1 MPTCYEEGGETM
13 AGNTF
18 QNFFQGQMDFIFFF
32 KGLAFFLVL
41 AVSFL
46 FRRDASQRLPWCWF
60 GLFAL
65 AQGIAAWLS
74 LAAMNFGN
82 SPYLLISGDILQI
95 VSWVLLAE
103 FGRSGISRVLGR
115 DSGLW
120 LIALLL
126 MLTGLG
132 GLKGWVGIELASRY
146 TLGLAGGLWAAAAL
160 ILEGRHFP
168 ARERGG
174 SLTAGISVALFAFSI
189 ALFLP
194 SHLASPGSLF
204 TSEAFLKFTGI
215 PLAFCQALL
224 AFGMAAG
231 IYGFL
236 SRGHKAEDSPETR
249 YRSRYMFAMLTTL
262 AIILGLG
269 SVLTL
274 YLGDWAHKRH
284 ERVKAEAQE
293 FANIVVGRLNTEFK
307 RMEEGAISLAE
318 TSWLPQALAST
329 DAEDQT
335 RINALLDRYRETL
348 NASVVYIMDSSGVTV
363 ASSNRSAP
371 DSFVGKNY
379 GFRPYFKQAIN
390 GKVGRYFAVGV
401 TSKVPGYYVSYP
413 IRDPRRKN
421 FKAVAV
427 VKVTLTNIA
436 GELQT
441 AGDRGS
447 SIIAL
452 ADPRGVVF
460 LSSQPDMIFN
470 SLWPVAEQD
479 RADLKE
485 QYGKDQY
492 TAIFPEKIGD
502 GGKVD
507 YKGRHYLGSFAGT
520 IHAGWSVF
528 FFRPIELVGAYRL
541 TGIAVACLLALLAL
555 AVLGTSFYLK
565 ESTEATAGRFRAMF
579 DAAPEAI
586 GVIDPETLQ
595 IVEAN
600 RSLAAHLGYNQKE
613 LLGLK
618 LDMLISQKPQE
629 IHDQLGQIR
638 EEEAVRMDWRA
649 RRKDGTLID
658 LEVIGSW
665 LEHQGKNQAL
675 VFCREAEGLPQPV
688 AAVFR
693 EREPVAPARVAE
705 DPVALAS
712 GMLEDLN
719 SITQSLQSKPV
730 RPKPEVKKP
739 PDYGSQFDEEAKKL
753 IKRIEDAMTKVE
765 KIRRTS
771 NNRPNL

>member
-1 MPTCYEEGGETM
+1 M

-18 QNFFQGQMDFIFFF
+18 HDLFQGQMDFIFFF

-46 FRRDASQRLPWCWF
+46 FRRDDTQRLPWRWF

-65 AQGIAAWLS
+65 AQGIAAWFS

-82 SPYLLISGDILQI
+82 SPYLLVTGEILQI

-103 FGRSGISRVLGR
+103 FGRAGVSRVLGR

-120 LIALLL
+120 FIALLL

-132 GLKGWVGIELASRY
+132 GLKGWVGIELTSRY
-146 TLGLAGGLWAAAAL
+146 TLGLVGGLWAAAAL
-160 ILEGRHFP
+160 FLEGRHFP
-168 ARERGG
+168 TRERGG
-174 SLTAGISVALFAFSI
+174 SFTAGVSVALYALSI
-189 ALFLP
+189 AVFRP
-194 SHLASPGSLF
+194 SHLAAPGSPF
-204 TSEAFLKFTGI
+204 TPEAFMKFTGI
-215 PLAFCQALL
+215 PLAFVQALL

-236 SRGHKAEDSPETR
+236 SWRHKAEDSPETR

-274 YLGDWAHKRH
+274 YLGDWANKRH

-293 FANIVVGRLNTEFK
+293 FATIVVDRLNTEFK
-307 RMEEGAISLAE
+307 RMEEGVIFLAD
-318 TSWLPQALAST
+318 TSWLPQALTNT
-329 DAEDQT
+329 DSEDQA
-335 RINALLDRYRETL
+335 RINALLDRCRENL
-348 NASVVYIMDSSGVTV
+348 NASVVYIMDGSGTTV
-363 ASSNRSAP
+363 AASNRNAP

-379 GFRPYFKQAIN
+379 GFRPYFKQAMA
-390 GKVGRYFAVGV
+390 GKVGRYFAMGV

-413 IRDPRRKN
+413 IRDNRRKG
-421 FKAVAV
+421 FRGVAV
-427 VKVTLTNIA
+427 VKVTLSNIA
-436 GELQT
+436 KELQA
-441 AGDRGS
+441 AGDKGN

-460 LSSQPDMIFN
+460 LSSQPDMIFH
-470 SLWPVAEQD
+470 SLWPIAEKDQVE
-479 RADLKE
+479 LKE
-485 QYGKDQY
+485 QYGKDHY
-492 TAIFPEKIGD
+492 DAIFPDKIGD
-502 GGKVD
+502 GSKVD
-507 YKGRHYLGSFAGT
+507 YQGKHYLGSFAGT

-528 FFRPIELVGAYRL
+528 YFRPIELVGAYRL

-555 AVLGTSFYLK
+555 AVLGTNFYLK
-565 ESTEATAGRFRAMF
+565 ESTVASAGRFRAMF

-595 IVEAN
+595 FVEAN
-600 RSLAAHLGYNQKE
+600 RSLAAHLGYPPKE
-613 LLGLK
+613 LLNLK
-618 LDMLISQKPQE
+618 LDRLISQKPQE

-638 EEEAVRMDWRA
+638 QEGEAVRMDWRA
-649 RRKDGTLID
+649 RKKDGSLID

-665 LEHQGKNQAL
+665 LEHQGKDQVL
-675 VFCREAEGLPQPV
+675 VFCRETEGMPQPV
-688 AAVFR
+688 APAVFR
-693 EREPVAPARVAE
+693 EKEPAAPPRAAE
-705 DPVALAS
+705 DSMTLAR
-712 GMLEDLN
+712 GMMDDLN
-719 SITQSLQSKPV
+719 NIARDLKAKPA
-730 RPKPEVKKP
+730 RPKPEAKKT
-739 PDYGSQFDEEAKKL
+739 PDYASQFDEEAKKL

-771 NNRPNL
+771 NNRPNI

>member
-1 MPTCYEEGGETM
+1 M

-18 QNFFQGQMDFIFFF
+18 HDLFQGQMDFIFFF
-32 KGLAFFLVL
+32 KGLAFLLVL

-46 FRRDASQRLPWCWF
+46 FRRDASQRLPWRWF

-82 SPYLLISGDILQI
+82 SPYLLLTGEILQI
-95 VSWVLLAE
+95 VSWVFLAE

-120 LIALLL
+120 FIALLL

-132 GLKGWVGIELASRY
+132 GLKGWPGIELTSRY
-146 TLGLAGGLWAAAAL
+146 ALGLAGGLWAAAAL
-160 ILEGRHFP
+160 FLEGRNFP

-174 SLTAGISVALFAFSI
+174 SFMAGISTALYALSI
-189 ALFLP
+189 ALFRP
-194 SHLASPGSLF
+194 SYLAAPGSFF
-204 TSEAFLKFTGI
+204 TQDAFMKFTGI

-236 SRGHKAEDSPETR
+236 SWRHKVQDSPETR

-293 FANIVVGRLNTEFK
+293 FATIVVGRLNTEFK
-307 RMEEGAISLAE
+307 RMEEGVTSLAE
-318 TSWLPQALAST
+318 TSWLPQALQNT
-329 DAEDQT
+329 DSEDQARVNT
-335 RINALLDRYRETL
+335 LLDRCRENL
-348 NASVVYIMDSSGVTV
+348 NASVCYIMDSSGTTV
-363 ASSNRSAP
+363 AASNRNAP

-379 GFRPYFKQAIN
+379 GFRPYFKQAMA
-390 GKVGRYFAVGV
+390 GKVGRYFAMGV

-413 IRDPRRKN
+413 IRDPRRRG

-436 GELQT
+436 KELQA
-441 AGDRGS
+441 AGDKGN

-460 LSSQPDMIFN
+460 LASQPDMIFE
-470 SLWPVAEQD
+470 SLWPVAEKDQ
-479 RADLKE
+479 AELKE
-485 QYGKDQY
+485 QYGRDHY
-492 TAIFPEKIGD
+492 NAIFPEKIGD
-502 GGKVD
+502 GSKVD

-528 FFRPIELVGAYRL
+528 YFRPIELVGAYRL

-555 AVLGTSFYLK
+555 AVLGTNFYLK
-565 ESTEATAGRFRAMF
+565 ESTVATAGRFRNMF
-579 DAAPEAI
+579 DTAPEAI
-586 GVIDPETLQ
+586 GVIDPENLQ
-595 IVEAN
+595 FVEAN
-600 RSLAAHLGYNQKE
+600 RSLAAHLGYTQKE
-613 LLGLK
+613 LLNLK
-618 LDMLISQKPQE
+618 LDRLISQKPQE
-629 IHDQLGQIR
+629 IHDQLGQIHQ
-638 EEEAVRMDWRA
+638 EGEAVRMDWRA
-649 RRKDGTLID
+649 RKKDGSLID

-665 LEHQGKNQAL
+665 LEHQGKDQVL

-688 AAVFR
+688 APPVFR
-693 EREPVAPARVAE
+693 EKEPAAPPRVAE
-705 DPVALAS
+705 DPMALAS
-712 GMLEDLN
+712 NMMDDLN
-719 SITQSLQSKPV
+719 NIARDLQAKPA
-730 RPKPEVKKP
+730 RPRPEVKKQ
-739 PDYGSQFDEEAKKL
+739 PDYANQFDEEAKKL

-771 NNRPNL
+771 NNRPNI